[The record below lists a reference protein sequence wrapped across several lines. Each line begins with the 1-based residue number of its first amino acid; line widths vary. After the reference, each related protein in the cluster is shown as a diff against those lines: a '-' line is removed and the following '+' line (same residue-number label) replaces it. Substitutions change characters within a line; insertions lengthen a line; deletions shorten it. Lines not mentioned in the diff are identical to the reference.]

1 MNDEQRNQEIA
12 AGAEVIKAAIRQMA
26 DRHCFEELSF
36 HLVRPDP
43 ESDHEPQVSF
53 EGTLFEA

>member
-1 MNDEQRNQEIA
+1 MNEEKRNQEIA
-12 AGAEVIKAAIRQMA
+12 ASAEVIKAAIRHMA

-43 ESDHEPQVSF
+43 ESDREPQVSF
-53 EGTLFEA
+53 EATLFGE